1 MMSYQ
6 QITGN
11 EHISKDE
18 IIEIVQIAKKTRRI
32 ADNAESLNRSEKIE
46 LYWLLFQNEM
56 SVINLKKMKGVK

>member
-1 MMSYQ
+1 MSYQ

>member
-1 MMSYQ
+1 MSYQ

-46 LYWLLFQNEM
+46 LHWLLFQNEM
-56 SVINLKKMKGVK
+56 SVINLKKMKENI